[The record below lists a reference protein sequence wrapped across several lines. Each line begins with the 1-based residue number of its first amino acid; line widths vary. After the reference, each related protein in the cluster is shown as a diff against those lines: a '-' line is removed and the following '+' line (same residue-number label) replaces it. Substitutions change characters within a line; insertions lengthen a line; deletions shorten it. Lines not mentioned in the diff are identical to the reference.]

1 LIQNCTMRIEINPNP
16 QFILMNEWGKINNKR
31 KKKRKEREKEMRGRK
46 RKEGSR
52 ESRRKAAMGD

>member
-1 LIQNCTMRIEINPNP
+1 MRIEINPNP

>member
-1 LIQNCTMRIEINPNP
+1 MRIEINPNP
-16 QFILMNEWGKINNKR
+16 QFILRNEWGKINNKR
-31 KKKRKEREKEMRGRK
+31 KKKKKRERK